1 MSQSDFVR
9 KSSKMRLKAPAKRSQ
24 RAKATCRN
32 IVGRNIVAR
41 VWPPCC
47 DMLGVVGWKW
57 SKLSQQQPACRNTS
71 QHDGQTYATC
81 CAQQCCAQKCCDMFW
96 SFGRG
101 LTCVIVEHTVVD
113 MPRGKQN
120 ISSFSLYIYIFLKHR
135 RWRAQRT
142 TTGKFP
148 LTALLRTPD
157 LSSTSPTWGSLRTS
171 KRQVCR
177 PERTYGFMYLYSV
190 WGRKYI
196 SNYWNESFLL
206 FKI

>member
-1 MSQSDFVR
+1 MISYASHQ
-9 KSSKMRLKAPAKRSQ
+9 KCGWKPQ
-24 RAKATCRN
+24 HAKATCRN
-32 IVGRNIVAR
+32 NVVPNNVATCFFGIGRNIVAC
-41 VWPPCC
+41 VWPPSC

-71 QHDGQTYATC
+71 EHDGQTYATC
-81 CAQQCCAQKCCDMFW
+81 CAQQCCDMLR

-101 LTCVIVEHTVVD
+101 LTWVIVEHAVVD

-120 ISSFSLYIYIFLKHR
+120 ISLFSLYIYIFLEHR

-148 LTALLRTPD
+148 LTALLRKLD
-157 LSSTSPTWGSLRTS
+157 LSSTSPTWGSLRTT

-177 PERTYGFMYLYSV
+177 PERTYGFMYLHSV